1 MKLLSSAGW
10 EKEVN
15 NKEEILRLVEEEVKK
30 NPEQK
35 ITLSQKVAGEV
46 ADKVLYNGVDKETKD
61 QWMKKI
67 QEFRGF

>member
-1 MKLLSSAGW
+1 MKLSSSAGW

-35 ITLSQKVAGEV
+35 LTLSQKAAGEV
-46 ADKVLYNGVDKETKD
+46 VDKVLYNGVDKETKD
-61 QWMKKI
+61 QWMKK
-67 QEFRGF
+67 